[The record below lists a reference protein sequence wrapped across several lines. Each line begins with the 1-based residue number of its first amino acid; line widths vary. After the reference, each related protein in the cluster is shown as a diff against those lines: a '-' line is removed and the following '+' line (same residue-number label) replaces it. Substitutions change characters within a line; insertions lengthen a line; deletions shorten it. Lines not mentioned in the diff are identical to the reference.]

1 MSGDHA
7 PTEGRAPMTMV
18 WPMSF
23 MVFTKPLSLERV
35 RERSERNG
43 QRSYKGETR
52 VDNPEY
58 RLKLAFKQSVS
69 GVSS

>member
-1 MSGDHA
+1 
-7 PTEGRAPMTMV
+7 MTMV

-23 MVFTKPLSLERV
+23 MVFTKPLSLIEKV
-35 RERSERNG
+35 SERSERNG
-43 QRSYKGETR
+43 LRSYKGETR